1 MISEIINWCNN
12 NEGFLT
18 MLLSFTTV
26 LVSVFVSLFVMYKSN
41 KISRDISREQMKL
54 EKQLS
59 AQEQRMQLW
68 QLKVNTY
75 TYKLDYIKF
84 FYSLKNKIS
93 LLYFWFKTANLK
105 ESSFTDI
112 YDKYSKL
119 NLNYNDIMSYLEQS
133 KNVFPKDIVKLIDDI
148 EMYCNLINEN
158 FSKFGVYSKILN
170 EDEQFNKQEEK
181 EKDISRIKS
190 WADSILFDLKKIII
204 FANKDAQI
212 SDLTNNIT
220 DV

>member
-1 MISEIINWCNN
+1 MVSEIINWCNN
-12 NEGFLT
+12 NEGFLA

-26 LVSVFVSLFVMYKSN
+26 IVSVFVSLFVMYKSN
-41 KISRDISREQMKL
+41 KVSKDISREQMKL
-54 EKQLS
+54 EKKLS

-68 QLKVNTY
+68 QLKVSTY

-112 YDKYSKL
+112 YDKYCKL
-119 NLNYNDIMSYLEQS
+119 NLNYDDIMSYLEQS
-133 KNVFPKDIVKLIDDI
+133 KNVFPKNIIKFIDDI

-170 EDEQFNKQEEK
+170 EDEQFDKLEEK
-181 EKDISRIKS
+181 EKDILKITS
-190 WADSILFDLKKIII
+190 WADSILYDLKQLISL
-204 FANKDAQI
+204 ANKEAQI